1 MRILVALSVLLF
13 APFAVHAD
21 DAARLPTKTSAETWK
36 LLGREDGPKLPIW
49 ARALAPSMPRT
60 VAGML
65 HLDHFH
71 REANPLGPVAAAK
84 LRWAVADA
92 MRCAYAKQYAEFDL
106 RRAKIGDAE
115 LDHLRSG
122 KSLSAD
128 DVAMTAYARKAALAA
143 STLTDEE
150 MDLLLKRFGPEK
162 LVAMVHTAAFANFEN
177 RIFLAIGTKAE
188 SEGLIPPID
197 YPIGSEEAKKLQAP
211 PREPWS
217 PDKVGSVGLSKLELN
232 WRPKSADELKVL
244 LEKQK
249 ARQSRIPLPDL
260 ERIAKLPAAAKDQAT
275 RVVWTRVMTGYQ
287 PQMTMDWFDMLRAYQ
302 QEAKLDR
309 SLSQLMFWVITRG
322 NECFY

>member
-1 MRILVALSVLLF
+1 MRFTLALLAFLL
-13 APFAVHAD
+13 ASL
-21 DAARLPTKTSAETWK
+21 AAYAEDQTRLPSATSAETWK
-36 LLGREDGPKLPIW
+36 LLGRESGPELPIW
-49 ARALAPSMPRT
+49 ARTLAPSMPRT

-65 HLDHFH
+65 HLDQFH
-71 REANPLGPVAAAK
+71 RETNPLGPVAAAK

-92 MRCAYAKQYAEFDL
+92 MRCAYAKEYAEFDL
-106 RRAKIGDAE
+106 RRAKVGAAE
-115 LDHLRSG
+115 LDNLRTGNSM
-122 KSLSAD
+122 SAD
-128 DVAMTAYARKAALAA
+128 DVAMRAYARKATLAA

-150 MDLLLKRFGPEK
+150 MESLLKRFGPEK
-162 LVAMVHTAAFANFEN
+162 LVAMVHTVAFANFEN
-177 RIFLAIGTKAE
+177 RIFLAIGAKAE
-188 SEGLIPPID
+188 SNGLIAPID
-197 YPIGSEEAKKLQAP
+197 CPIRGDEAKKLQAP

-217 PDKVGSVGLSKLELN
+217 PDKVGAGALSKLELD

-260 ERIAKLPAAAKDQAT
+260 ERISKLPPAAKDQAA